1 MPGVTGVEVCSAL
14 RKAPLRVRP
23 YLLILTARNGE
34 TDITHALD
42 SGADDFVQKPAKP
55 SEMLARLRVAE
66 RTVGYQLKL
75 QERLDELEKLLRSR
89 AVDKTGASPDG
100 VCSPRGN
107 ALTSD
112 AVEAQ
117 VVRALMG
124 LGIETT
130 ATGRSEGGPQPGE
143 NKLIA
148 WAGFALVES
157 RGWMDV
163 IFQAESDAVSL
174 IMARALNRTP
184 SPEGNQLFM
193 LEALGAVGMAFG
205 EILQANKVEFV
216 VPIARV
222 MRGNSQSGNSLAVPK
237 NAISYKFNAA
247 GSDITMT
254 VAEESCKVGAK
265 WAHELKNIDIVA
277 EDFPPA
283 GMGNGVILRRGAVL
297 DSVAMGKLRAYSAA
311 STECPPVQVYEL
323 PPLAKLFCS
332 LPPGVAL

>member
-1 MPGVTGVEVCSAL
+1 M
-14 RKAPLRVRP
+14 
-23 YLLILTARNGE
+23 N
-34 TDITHALD
+34 
-42 SGADDFVQKPAKP
+42 
-55 SEMLARLRVAE
+55 
-66 RTVGYQLKL
+66 
-75 QERLDELEKLLRSR
+75 
-89 AVDKTGASPDG
+89 
-100 VCSPRGN
+100 
-107 ALTSD
+107 
-112 AVEAQ
+112 
-117 VVRALMG
+117 
-124 LGIETT
+124 
-130 ATGRSEGGPQPGE
+130 
-143 NKLIA
+143 
-148 WAGFALVES
+148 
-157 RGWMDV
+157 V

-222 MRGNSQSGNSLAVPK
+222 MRGNSQSGNSLVVPK

-254 VAEESCKVGAK
+254 VAEETCKVGAK

-297 DSVAMGKLRAYSAA
+297 DAAAMGKLRAYSAA
-311 STECPPVQVYEL
+311 SAECPPVQVYEL